1 MAAGAGFDFN
11 AMSISMGMN
20 QNKSDGGGDG
30 ANEKDIFDFL
40 FDTIGSQAFGK
51 ATKLTGI
58 PNMEGV
64 LNTGLTK
71 QFDAEGLQGKMI
83 NPMGQSFSSP
93 GGFLYRVFS
102 ALIKNSAI
110 NDHTHGIEALAHH
123 ADGDYGG
130 GGNSGGGGSDS
141 GGDYGGGSSGGGS
154 GDHSFADMGG
164 HSTSGGGP
172 AIEPLTVSYGGHTY
186 EVANM
191 SAESLGNISPSA
203 GTDMSA
209 VRRGD
214 IEIG

>member
-1 MAAGAGFDFN
+1 MSAGAGFDFN

-20 QNKSDGGGDG
+20 QHKNDGGGDG

-40 FDTIGSQAFGK
+40 FDTVGSQAFGK

-64 LNTGLTK
+64 LNTGIAKPFET
-71 QFDAEGLQGKMI
+71 EGLQGKMI
-83 NPMGQSFSSP
+83 NPMAQSFSAP
-93 GGFLYRVFS
+93 GGFLYRMFS

-110 NDHTHGIEALAHH
+110 TDHTQGIEAGTHIAG
-123 ADGDYGG
+123 GDH
-130 GGNSGGGGSDS
+130 SGGGEGGG
-141 GGDYGGGSSGGGS
+141 GGDYGGGSGGGGGG

-164 HSTSGGGP
+164 HPMAGGGSH
-172 AIEPLTVSYGGHTY
+172 IEPMTVSYGGHTY

-191 SAESLGNISPSA
+191 SSEVLGNISPSA